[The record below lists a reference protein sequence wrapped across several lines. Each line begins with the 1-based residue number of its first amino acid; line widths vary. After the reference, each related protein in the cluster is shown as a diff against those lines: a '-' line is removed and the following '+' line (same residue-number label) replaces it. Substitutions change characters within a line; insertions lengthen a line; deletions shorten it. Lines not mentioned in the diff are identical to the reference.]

1 MLPGF
6 GVPGDAARRFPHRG
20 NPAEPHADFF
30 CQCVGVRAARPAQS
44 RLQDQSRSPR
54 IRPGLVVVQVD
65 VQRGGY
71 RIQFM
76 ISSSG
81 HTRLDTFTVHKYL
94 HSGIFSP

>member
-1 MLPGF
+1 MLH
-6 GVPGDAARRFPHRG
+6 GVFPIEEIR
-20 NPAEPHADFF
+20 AEPHADFF
-30 CQCVGVRAARPAQS
+30 CQCVGRPRCPSCAS

-76 ISSSG
+76 IFQLRPYPLG
-81 HTRLDTFTVHKYL
+81 NLYRA
-94 HSGIFSP
+94 